1 MSMRRT
7 GLLGRRISYSR
18 SPEIHERL
26 FGNKRMEISYELF
39 DLPRE
44 NIRTFIDTLTQNEII
59 GFNVTIPYKE
69 EIRSYIHEL
78 DQSALEVGAVNT
90 VVIKNGW
97 RIGYNTDVYGF
108 MQSLEDNRVDVRGK
122 RVLILGSGGAA
133 KAVYTALVKLEA
145 KIDMAFRSE
154 ARRKEFPGALDIRPL
169 DEVHDVSPYLLVINC
184 TKLGNINQDELPIEI
199 TSYSDRTILYDLNY
213 EPMHSAF
220 LRLGTSLGMQVIN
233 GESMLLN
240 QAMKS
245 QELWIDALNL
255 F

>member
-1 MSMRRT
+1 MRKT
-7 GLLGRRISYSR
+7 GLLGRRIGYSK

-26 FGNKRMEISYELF
+26 FNNKRMDISYELF

-44 NIRTFIDTLTQNEII
+44 KIREFIDSLAVNQVI

-69 EIRSYIHEL
+69 EIISYIHEL
-78 DQSALEVGAVNT
+78 DSSALECGAVNT

-97 RIGYNTDVYGF
+97 RIGYNTDSYGF
-108 MQSLEDNRVDVRGK
+108 TQSLRDNRVDVRGK
-122 RVLILGSGGAA
+122 DVLILGSGGAA
-133 KAVYTALVKLEA
+133 KAVYTGLKQMKAH
-145 KIDMAFRSE
+145 IHMAFRSE
-154 ARRKEFPGALDIRPL
+154 ARRKEFPEAITIKPL
-169 DEVHDVSPYLLVINC
+169 DEISDISGYSLVINC
-184 TKLGNINQDELPIEI
+184 TRLGSVNYDEMPIEI
-199 TSYSDRTILYDLNY
+199 GNYSENTILYDLNY

-220 LRLGTSLGMQVIN
+220 LRFGTSAGLQVIN
-233 GESMLLN
+233 GESMLFN